1 MRHRGLQPPL
11 RFHSHQ
17 RLPSGNATDTITY
30 TIQVMYAGA
39 KYVFLLSF
47 ATLLDKKMVSVEA
60 SALPDLNLLLL
71 KIIKLKNGLC
81 LKDC

>member
-1 MRHRGLQPPL
+1 
-11 RFHSHQ
+11 
-17 RLPSGNATDTITY
+17 
-30 TIQVMYAGA
+30 MYAGA
-39 KYVFLLSF
+39 KYVFLFSF

-81 LKDC
+81 LKDR